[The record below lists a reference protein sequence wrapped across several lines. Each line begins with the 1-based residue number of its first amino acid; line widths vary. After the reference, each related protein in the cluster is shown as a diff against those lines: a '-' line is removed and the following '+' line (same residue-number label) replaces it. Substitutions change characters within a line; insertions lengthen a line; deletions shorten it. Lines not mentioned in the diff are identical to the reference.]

1 MNARSHQT
9 KFLAALLALLISQ
22 PFSLLAATTGP
33 ELPDPGSASGITRDQ
48 QIQLGQ
54 QAAAEVYKQ
63 MPVLP
68 DNSPATQYV
77 KRLGRRLAAVIP
89 PDVSWPY
96 DFHVIPEKE
105 INAFALPGGPM
116 FVNVGAIIAADDE
129 AQLAGVMAHEM
140 AHVYMQHSAKQ
151 AGKQAMTQGL
161 LGILGAVVGSGAAG
175 TLARLGMQIGAGA
188 ISLKY
193 SRNDEAQADA
203 VGAIIMYKAGFD
215 PHALADYFEKIQ
227 EETGG
232 SSGPQ
237 FLSDH
242 PNPGNR
248 TAAIQKEVAGW
259 PPKSF
264 QNNSQAF
271 LQAKRDAGK
280 MRLYSAQEIADA
292 AKSGTWAQQNSKGGS
307 VPANLPPARGSG
319 APMANVSVQQVRP
332 SGTLKQ
338 LQHNSFTIAY
348 PENWQPMG
356 DANSSVTIAPPSGVS
371 QNAVAYG
378 VIIGGA
384 EDQNA
389 NSLDQATQDLI
400 ANLQQSNPN
409 LRIAGSAQAV
419 QVNGMEGRSVNLTG
433 TSPVEKNGQPVAE
446 RDWLITVP
454 RREGGLL
461 YLVFIAPSDS
471 FGQLRPTYERMLQ
484 SLQLR

>member
-1 MNARSHQT
+1 MNVCSH
-9 KFLAALLALLISQ
+9 KRFLAALLALLISQ
-22 PFSLLAATTGP
+22 PYWLSAATAGP
-33 ELPDPGSASGITRDQ
+33 ELPDPGSASGITREQ

-68 DNSPATQYV
+68 DNSPSAQYV
-77 KRLGRRLAAVIP
+77 KRLGKRLASVIP
-89 PDVSWPY
+89 AEVSWPY

-116 FVNVGAIIAADDE
+116 FINAGAILAADNE

-140 AHVYMQHSAKQ
+140 SHVYMQHSAKQ

-161 LGILGAVVGSGAAG
+161 LGILGAVVGSGTAG

-193 SRNDEAQADA
+193 SRSDESQADA

-227 EETGG
+227 QEAGG
-232 SSGPQ
+232 STGPQ

-248 TAAIQKEVAGW
+248 TAAIQKEVSGW
-259 PPKSF
+259 PPKNF

-271 LQAKRDAGK
+271 LQAKRDTGRLK
-280 MRLYSAQEIADA
+280 LYSAQEIADA
-292 AKSGTWAQQNSKGGS
+292 AKSGTWAQQNSKSGA
-307 VPANLPPARGSG
+307 VPANLPAADTG
-319 APMANVSVQQVRP
+319 APMPNVSTQQVRP
-332 SGTLKQ
+332 STNLKQ
-338 LQHNSFTIAY
+338 LQHNAFTISY

-356 DANSSVTIAPPSGVS
+356 DANSSVTIAPQAGVS
-371 QNAVAYG
+371 QSAVAYG
-378 VIIGGA
+378 VVIGGA
-384 EDQNA
+384 QDPNA
-389 NSLDQATQDLI
+389 GNLDQATQDLI
-400 ANLQQSNPN
+400 QNLQQSNPN
-409 LRIAGSAQAV
+409 LRVSGNAQTV
-419 QVNGMEGRSVNLTG
+419 QVNGTEGRSINLTG
-433 TSPVEKNGQPVAE
+433 TSPIQKNGQPLTE
-446 RDWLITVP
+446 RDWLVTVP
-454 RREGGLL
+454 RPQGGLL
-461 YLVFIAPSDS
+461 YLVFIAPSDTFS
-471 FGQLRPTYERMLQ
+471 ELRPTYQRMLQ